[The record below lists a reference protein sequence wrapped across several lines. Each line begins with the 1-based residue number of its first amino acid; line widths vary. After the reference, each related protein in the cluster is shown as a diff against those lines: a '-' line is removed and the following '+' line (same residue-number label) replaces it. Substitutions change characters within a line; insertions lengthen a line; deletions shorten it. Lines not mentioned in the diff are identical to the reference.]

1 MLHLLNSAKYIS
13 KTTVHLRE
21 TIQSQEIKAS
31 WPPRPYK
38 LTENAVAIPDYLK
51 EFLFTL
57 LTGSTRFPGLQSHS
71 EKVSPLFNSFGQDLV
86 FDASGGPQRPPKQVL
101 LPHAK
106 SLSNKNWASPS
117 CNEVPLAD
125 NIHPFISTT
134 LAWDDID
141 RLEETL
147 SSEVISHQV
156 NGIVVQANHFGLHP
170 PSDSAPII
178 AKSKRRIIESM
189 NGEIPPV
196 YNTGEQCGRTCYE
209 F

>member
-1 MLHLLNSAKYIS
+1 MLRLLNSAKDIS
-13 KTTVHLRE
+13 KTTVHLKE

-38 LTENAVAIPDYLK
+38 LTENAVTIPDYLK

-57 LTGSTRFPGLQSHS
+57 LTGSTRFPGLQLTH
-71 EKVSPLFNSFGQDLV
+71 LV
-86 FDASGGPQRPPKQVL
+86 RTWYLMQVVDHKGPQSKFYFYMLNLSATEIRHH
-101 LPHAK
+101 HA
-106 SLSNKNWASPS
+106 S

-178 AKSKRRIIESM
+178 VKSKRRIIESM